1 MKKKIN
7 VGGVALF
14 NGILFTSEYRQVTVQ
29 KNNNIINSS
38 IINFIDDKSLIN
50 KIPVLRGIIGLGNQ
64 IGNSSA
70 KFVESS
76 GEKEK
81 TSKLQTIFTYALLII
96 FCIVI
101 PIVISAFFGNIIIHN
116 IVQVIIVCFEFALY
130 IIAMKYTPE
139 LNTLFMYHGAE
150 HKVVNAY
157 ENLDIENINLENV
170 KKQSRFH
177 KRCGGN
183 FVVYFVLLMIA
194 SLFIP
199 INNLIIKAI
208 VMMFM
213 SILNIGIAYEVVNIF
228 SKLPKPFDILNYP
241 ATLIQFATTKEP
253 NDEMLELA
261 IYGVLG
267 SVRKENGITVTA
279 YIKKYIKENLE
290 NKISDYDTQ
299 DIYSILEYITNL
311 DRNKLILQKDSY
323 LISLRQEI
331 EADRLLNKYYVDKYP
346 LQYIT
351 HKQYFYNETYYVD
364 ENVLIPRADS
374 EILVEKAIEYINN
387 ENIKN
392 MIDLCTGSG
401 ALGISIA
408 KNSNVENVELID
420 ISLGALNVAKRNIM
434 SNNVAEK
441 VITRYSDLLSERI
454 KYIDSCNNQEE
465 IESLKV
471 DIIVSN
477 PPYIRSNVVP
487 TLQEEVQKEP
497 HLALDGGKSGLDFY
511 IRILNE
517 SKKVLKN
524 NGILILEIGYDQLE
538 EIKGLIKENN
548 EFKLLESV
556 KDYGG
561 NDRVVICRFQEK

>member
-208 VMMFM
+208 VMMIM

-228 SKLPKPFDILNYP
+228 SKLPKPFDIINYS

-434 SNNVAEK
+434 ANNVAEK

-511 IRILNE
+511 IKIYNE